1 MIETVLLLLTIL
13 LILVLLLV
21 CGLLVYMM
29 IALKIWKTPR
39 LWQAS
44 TPTPQDDLGEPE
56 VYVRSPQL
64 IGDDPVAAA
73 AELKDQ
79 LDEKKLKEK
88 EAQEKL
94 IEEVV
99 KASMN
104 SYSDALTNTLNEIM
118 YGVTKRKESD
128 T

>member
-1 MIETVLLLLTIL
+1 M
-13 LILVLLLV
+13 
-21 CGLLVYMM
+21 
-29 IALKIWKTPR
+29 
-39 LWQAS
+39 
-44 TPTPQDDLGEPE
+44 
-56 VYVRSPQL
+56 YVRSPQL

>member
-13 LILVLLLV
+13 LILVLLLA

-29 IALKIWKTPR
+29 IALKIWKIPR
-39 LWQAS
+39 LWRAS
-44 TPTPQDDLGEPE
+44 KPIPQDDLGEPE
-56 VYVRSPQL
+56 AYVPSPQL

-79 LDEKKLKEK
+79 SDEKKLKEK

-94 IEEVV
+94 IAEAV

-104 SYSDALTNTLNEIM
+104 SYSDALSNTLNEIM